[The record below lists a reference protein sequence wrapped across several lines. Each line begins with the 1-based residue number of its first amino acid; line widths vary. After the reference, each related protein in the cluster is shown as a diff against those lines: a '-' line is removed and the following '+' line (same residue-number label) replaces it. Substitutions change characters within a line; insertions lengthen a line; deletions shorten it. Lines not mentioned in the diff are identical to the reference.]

1 MDVFNTTLINLRV
14 LQSLQSHTRL
24 DTTQTLFRVHAPA
37 SWIPVWLKRWWG
49 SQTRLTD
56 ISRVQTL
63 YDEATGYIEDNHP
76 EIERLKTYLDESR
89 RGLHQL
95 KRTYSQDPTVTALLD
110 VILDTVSQIVDEE
123 WSSRQNSD

>member
-14 LQSLQSHTRL
+14 LQSLQSHMRL
-24 DTTQTLFRVHAPA
+24 DTTQILFRVHGPA

-63 YDEATGYIEDNHP
+63 YDEALGYIEENHP
-76 EIERLKTYLDESR
+76 QSERVREYLGESR
-89 RGLHQL
+89 RGLFQL
-95 KRTYSQDPTVTALLD
+95 KTTYAQDPTVTALLD
-110 VILDTVSQIVDEE
+110 VILDTVSQTVGEE
-123 WSSRQNSD
+123 WSSRQSSD